1 MNQMNQIGI
10 NKQQKTQKNTKKI
23 NFVIFV
29 KSVGKITH
37 CASHLVHPVRLVT
50 KKKIRVLRVIRWQ
63 EKRNSLLKHKLI
75 INLKNIKL

>member
-29 KSVGKITH
+29 KSVGKNNTLRQPS
-37 CASHLVHPVRLVT
+37 CSSGSYDD
-50 KKKIRVLRVIRWQ
+50 KEKKIRAIRVIRWQ
-63 EKRNSLLKHKLI
+63 QNKFVVET
-75 INLKNIKL
+75 

>member
-37 CASHLVHPVRLVT
+37 CASHLVHPVRLVIKT
-50 KKKIRVLRVIRWQ
+50 KKIRVLRAIRWQ
-63 EKRNSLLKHKLI
+63 QKNSLLKT
-75 INLKNIKL
+75 

>member
-10 NKQQKTQKNTKKI
+10 NKQQKTQKNTKKT

-29 KSVGKITH
+29 KSVGKKITH

-50 KKKIRVLRVIRWQ
+50 KKKRFVFFVFSVGNKKENRC
-63 EKRNSLLKHKLI
+63 
-75 INLKNIKL
+75 

>member
-29 KSVGKITH
+29 KSVGKKHI
-37 CASHLVHPVRLVT
+37 APAIWF
-50 KKKIRVLRVIRWQ
+50 IRFVW
-63 EKRNSLLKHKLI
+63 
-75 INLKNIKL
+75 

>member
-10 NKQQKTQKNTKKI
+10 NKQQKTQNNTKNKFRDI
-23 NFVIFV
+23 REIRWQ
-29 KSVGKITH
+29 KITH

-63 EKRNSLLKHKLI
+63 QKKRFVVKT
-75 INLKNIKL
+75 